1 MYYIIYLVPQSTIL
15 SVMLQNLALEI
26 RNMSD
31 SMRRSLCIVKPP
43 PIRVNRVLKKKEWI
57 RRN

>member
-1 MYYIIYLVPQSTIL
+1 
-15 SVMLQNLALEI
+15 MLQNLALEI